1 MCGQGL
7 PTSIDPPWTMIIPQ
21 YKFQSLWLQVCKHKD
36 AFMHVHDVPVRKMNH
51 CLQRERC
58 IIIMKMLL
66 LVNRLLK
73 CITCT
78 CEQSNVQWVS
88 PLSKSICKTCYWFT
102 MVYLKIHCTGTWI
115 SWLGVRFFFSTKKGE
130 TVDLPKKMN
139 TNTCACTV
147 FI

>member
-66 LVNRLLK
+66 LVYRLLK
-73 CITCT
+73 CITC
-78 CEQSNVQWVS
+78 EQSKV
-88 PLSKSICKTCYWFT
+88 
-102 MVYLKIHCTGTWI
+102 HCRKASARPVIGLRWYTWKYIVPVRI
-115 SWLGVRFFFSTKKGE
+115 SWLGVSFFFSTKKGE

-139 TNTCACTV
+139 TNTYACTV

>member
-66 LVNRLLK
+66 LVYRLLK
-73 CITCT
+73 CITC
-78 CEQSNVQWVS
+78 EQSKVHCRKAS
-88 PLSKSICKTCYWFT
+88 AKSL
-102 MVYLKIHCTGTWI
+102 YLKIHCTGTCI
-115 SWLGVRFFFSTKKGE
+115 SWLGVSFFFSTKKGE

-139 TNTCACTV
+139 TNTCSV